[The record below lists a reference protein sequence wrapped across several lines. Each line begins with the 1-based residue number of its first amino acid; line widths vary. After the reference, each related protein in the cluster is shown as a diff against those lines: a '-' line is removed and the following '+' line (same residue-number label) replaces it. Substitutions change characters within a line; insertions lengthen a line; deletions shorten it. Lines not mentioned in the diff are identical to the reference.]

1 MHMKI
6 SLNVSPKEEKCFHSY
21 WKSMLIIRAIS
32 IKVYNFLKLN
42 K

>member
-6 SLNVSPKEEKCFHSY
+6 SLNVSPKEDKRFHSY